1 MGIFKRVRDIV
12 VADVHEVLNKVENPI
27 TLLDQYIRDMD
38 NQIEKANQALSYQLF
53 LEKRY
58 DLLIAE
64 EEANIEKRAKQASLA
79 VDCNED
85 NMAKLA
91 LQEKVI
97 HENKRNLYQ
106 DQYDATKKQ
115 TAILYE
121 QIDKLKNTYQEFQFK
136 KLVLTSRAHAAKSIK
151 QGQEMLSGFHSDYA
165 MKGFAR
171 VEEFV
176 QKLEAEVAASS
187 YVYGTKAVDRNPHID
202 HLLAETVEAQLAE
215 LKKTKEVK

>member
-38 NQIEKANQALSYQLF
+38 KQIEKANQALSYQLF

-64 EEANIEKRAKQASLA
+64 EEANIEKRTKQANLA

-91 LQEKVI
+91 LQERVI

-121 QIDKLKNTYQEFQFK
+121 QIDKLKNTYQEFQYK

-151 QGQEMLSGFHSDYA
+151 QGQEMLLGFHSDYA

-187 YVYGTKAVDRNPHID
+187 YVYGTKAVDRKPYID

-215 LKKTKEVK
+215 LKKAKEVN